1 MKRISIN
8 KRIRNG
14 VKRALQ
20 NQGETTVRL
29 CLNTGC
35 RNNRSYMGELTCNCK
50 EIEIDRNGDCMWFTP
65 KIKTESEKK

>member
-20 NQGETTVRL
+20 NQGETTVRICCNIR
-29 CLNTGC
+29 CLN
-35 RNNRSYMGELTCNCK
+35 NRYHLGEARCNCK